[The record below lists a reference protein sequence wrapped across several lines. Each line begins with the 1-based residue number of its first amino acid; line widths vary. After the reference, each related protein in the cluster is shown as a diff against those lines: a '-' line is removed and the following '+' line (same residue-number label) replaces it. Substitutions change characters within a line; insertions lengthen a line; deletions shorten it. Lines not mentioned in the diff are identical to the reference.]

1 MATRALVGF
10 ITDKPELISTYNHYD
25 GYPENLGKGLESHYA
40 MPEEALK
47 VASMGYISYLDP
59 ETGEIEA
66 KHKEPADRT
75 PLSTDFDEA
84 MMQVA
89 EMGDSYGADYI
100 YIYNV
105 ETSDWVHA
113 SIGRGIRGAA
123 EQLRRLLIDLDGGI
137 FAPSGS
143 DLEEGNFNTKLN
155 KFLNE
160 ESFDQAFDRIDKEE
174 DVYPGKYPVE
184 KIMSQAMF
192 RLQDEPKEMLDAYKA
207 SLANDIRLNGKEQY
221 EDYSVEDFV
230 EDYENYIADKMD
242 S

>member
-25 GYPENLGKGLESHYA
+25 GYPENLGKGLESHYS

-143 DLEEGNFNTKLN
+143 DLEEGNFNTKWN

-160 ESFDQAFDRIDKEE
+160 EE
-174 DVYPGKYPVE
+174 DEFKSAANFMNV
-184 KIMSQAMF
+184 MSQAF
-192 RLQDEPKEMLDAYKA
+192 FKLQDQPKEMLDAYKD
-207 SLANDIRLNGKEQY
+207 SLANDIRLNGPGTY
-221 EDYSVEDFV
+221 ADYSVEDFV